1 VEVGRVSM
9 LELDIEGLMAM
20 LELDI
25 EGLITM
31 LEGLVGELLVV

>member
-1 VEVGRVSM
+1 MEVGRAS
-9 LELDIEGLMAM
+9 M

-31 LEGLVGELLVV
+31 LEGLVGVLLVV

>member
-1 VEVGRVSM
+1 M
-9 LELDIEGLMAM
+9 LELDIEELMAR

-31 LEGLVGELLVV
+31 LEGSVGVLRVV